1 MPPAGEAP
9 RGRTGTARGT
19 PARLRP
25 AAAGTRRWKPSTA
38 LFGFLFFSDSS
49 REFTPGSTDLAEGQP
64 PCHTHT
70 PPPRSTAGCPSR
82 GGAAPRRAAPLAR
95 RRGRVTP
102 ARCAA
107 LGFSSPPA
115 RRTAAPCPRSPPVP
129 TSRGLWRTAP
139 RPTSRMSCPTGRRSR
154 GPRTTCS
161 SASSPASVP
170 PIPSTLSPSSSPSW

>member
-107 LGFSSPPA
+107 LGFSSRPPA
-115 RRTAAPCPRSPPVP
+115 APQPHVR
-129 TSRGLWRTAP
+129 AP
-139 RPTSRMSCPTGRRSR
+139 RRYRHQEGSGEQPRDRHR
-154 GPRTTCS
+154 G
-161 SASSPASVP
+161 
-170 PIPSTLSPSSSPSW
+170 